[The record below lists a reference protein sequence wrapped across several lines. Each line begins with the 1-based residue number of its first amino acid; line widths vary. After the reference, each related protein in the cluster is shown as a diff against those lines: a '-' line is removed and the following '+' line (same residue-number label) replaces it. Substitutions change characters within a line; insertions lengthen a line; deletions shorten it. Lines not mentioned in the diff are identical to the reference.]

1 MPIQTLSIYASTGP
15 GPGVN
20 QFLHWVQSGL
30 SLAEVQAL
38 TEERIRLGE
47 PVLAG
52 FERASRGPRAI
63 SAYLRR
69 AIETGAYSEG
79 DRLPPERQLAAT
91 FHAARSTVRRA
102 LDQLEKAGLVSRRLG
117 SGTFVGSVTSA
128 RRGIDLVDQ
137 VSPLQLIEAR
147 LAVEPFTTRLAVLHA
162 TRRNLE
168 EMEAVLIHAEESIN
182 DKDSFSKW
190 DGEFHLL
197 IAHASS
203 NPLLINIYRQINHV
217 RLHAQ
222 WDAMKEKILTPE
234 VIAAYNRQHRA
245 VFNALHARD
254 TQSAYTM
261 ITEHLEKA
269 RDDLLKA
276 NSP

>member
-1 MPIQTLSIYASTGP
+1 MSDP
-15 GPGVN
+15 
-20 QFLHWVQSGL
+20 QSRVSEAVL
-30 SLAEVQAL
+30 VSLAKPHHGVG
-38 TEERIRLGE
+38 T
-47 PVLAG
+47 
-52 FERASRGPRAI
+52 I

-91 FHAARSTVRRA
+91 FQAARSTVRRA
-102 LDQLEKAGLVSRRLG
+102 LDQLERAGLVSRRLG
-117 SGTFVGSVTSA
+117 SGTFVGATAGTNRRSA
-128 RRGIDLVDQ
+128 DLADQ

-147 LAVEPFTTRLAVLHA
+147 LAVEPYTTRLAVLHA
-162 TRRNLE
+162 TRRNLDD
-168 EMEAVLIHAEESIN
+168 MEQVLAHGEESVN

-197 IAHASS
+197 IAHASG
-203 NPLLINIYRQINHV
+203 NPLLINVYRQINHV

-234 VIAAYNRQHRA
+234 VIADYNRQHRA
-245 VFNALHARD
+245 IFDALNERD
-254 TQSAYTM
+254 AQRAQGL
-261 ITEHLEKA
+261 INEHLEKA
-269 RDDLLKA
+269 REDLVKA

>member
-1 MPIQTLSIYASTGP
+1 M
-15 GPGVN
+15 
-20 QFLHWVQSGL
+20 
-30 SLAEVQAL
+30 
-38 TEERIRLGE
+38 TEERLRLAQAI
-47 PVLAG
+47 PAG
-52 FERASRGPRAI
+52 IEKPSRGPRAI
-63 SAYLRR
+63 SAYIRR

-79 DRLPPERQLAAT
+79 DRLPPERQLAET
-91 FHAARSTVRRA
+91 FQAARSTVRRA

-117 SGTFVGSVTSA
+117 SGTFVGASVNSA
-128 RRGIDLVDQ
+128 RRNIDLADQ

-162 TRRNLE
+162 TRRNLDD
-168 EMEAVLIHAEESIN
+168 MEAVLGHAEESVS

-203 NPLLINIYRQINHV
+203 NPLLIYVYRQINHV

-222 WDAMKEKILTPE
+222 WDAMKEKILTPD
-234 VIAAYNRQHRA
+234 VIADYNRQHRA
-245 VFNALHARD
+245 IFDALNARD
-254 TQSAYTM
+254 GQGAFALITQ
-261 ITEHLEKA
+261 HLEKA
-269 RDDLLKA
+269 RDDLVSA

>member
-1 MPIQTLSIYASTGP
+1 MNEQRIP
-15 GPGVN
+15 
-20 QFLHWVQSGL
+20 
-30 SLAEVQAL
+30 L
-38 TEERIRLGE
+38 TE
-47 PVLAG
+47 PVLA
-52 FERASRGPRAI
+52 RLDKPNRGPRAI
-63 SAYLRR
+63 STYLQR

-79 DRLPPERQLAAT
+79 DRLPPERQLAEC
-91 FHAARSTVRRA
+91 FNAARSTVRRA

-117 SGTFVGSVTSA
+117 SGTFVGATPVGA
-128 RRGIDLVDQ
+128 RRGSDVADQ

-162 TRRNLE
+162 TRRHLDD
-168 EMEAVLIHAEESIN
+168 METVLAHGEESIN

-197 IAHASS
+197 IAHASG
-203 NPLLINIYRQINHV
+203 NPLLINVYRQINHV

-234 VIAAYNRQHRA
+234 VIAAYNRQHRNI
-245 VFNALHARD
+245 FNALHERD
-254 TQSAYTM
+254 AQGAFAL
-261 ITEHLEKA
+261 ITEHLEQA
-269 RDDLLKA
+269 RDDLVKA

>member
-1 MPIQTLSIYASTGP
+1 VSEQ
-15 GPGVN
+15 
-20 QFLHWVQSGL
+20 
-30 SLAEVQAL
+30 
-38 TEERIRLGE
+38 RIPE
-47 PVLAG
+47 PAPVLAG
-52 FERASRGPRAI
+52 LGRPSRGPRVI
-63 SAYLRR
+63 SAYLQR

-91 FHAARSTVRRA
+91 FQAARSTVRRA

-117 SGTFVGSVTSA
+117 SGTFVGATA
-128 RRGIDLVDQ
+128 AAPRRATDLADQ

-162 TRRNLE
+162 TRRHLD
-168 EMEAVLIHAEESIN
+168 EMETVLVHGEESIN

-197 IAHASS
+197 IAHASG
-203 NPLLINIYRQINHV
+203 NPLLINVYRQINHV

-222 WDAMKEKILTPE
+222 WDAMKEQILSPE
-234 VIAAYNRQHRA
+234 VIAAYNRQHRSI
-245 VFNALHARD
+245 FNAINERD
-254 TQSAYTM
+254 AQKAYAL
-261 ITEHLEKA
+261 ITEHLEQA
-269 RDDLLKA
+269 REHLVKA